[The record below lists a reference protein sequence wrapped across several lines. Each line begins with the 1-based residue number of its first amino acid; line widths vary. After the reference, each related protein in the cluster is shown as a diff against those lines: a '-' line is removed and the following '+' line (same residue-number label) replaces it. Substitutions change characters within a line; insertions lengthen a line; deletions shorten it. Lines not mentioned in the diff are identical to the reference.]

1 MMQVLLRYFDALMH
15 FERPEI
21 FQAAW
26 SKSIALQAQKK
37 HKDYWVWSNQ
47 PGRPSEIHRRC
58 CRFAIKCCRA
68 WFRQSPFAVSQLV
81 RNLAA
86 FCVDSSS
93 SIHRPCQ
100 HFFLILMNEALNME
114 RGNSFKD
121 TVLQETLKIMLKRP
135 DSAVAIN
142 FSRRLACDDSI
153 DLDGLAIPAMEQ
165 LAALESKARVPGCR
179 KDAADVLY
187 RWRSGVSSYDG
198 SRSFQGWC
206 LSWASFLG

>member
-1 MMQVLLRYFDALMH
+1 
-15 FERPEI
+15 
-21 FQAAW
+21 
-26 SKSIALQAQKK
+26 
-37 HKDYWVWSNQ
+37 
-47 PGRPSEIHRRC
+47 
-58 CRFAIKCCRA
+58 
-68 WFRQSPFAVSQLV
+68 
-81 RNLAA
+81 
-86 FCVDSSS
+86 
-93 SIHRPCQ
+93 
-100 HFFLILMNEALNME
+100 MNEALNME

-187 RWRSGVSSYDG
+187 RWRSGVSS
-198 SRSFQGWC
+198 
-206 LSWASFLG
+206 LPVFLRGAAVLFLKSVAMQQVQLL